1 MTKFIFLFFDDSK
14 LHKFFISC
22 TFEMRNNELIMKKV
36 ILLLALS
43 TVLFSCRSA
52 SFQGFY
58 NNHKTDLG
66 ATSFQVP
73 NVMKALL
80 SVVSTETKSII
91 GNLQDVKY
99 IKLNSISPLRRK
111 QILTEMNAVTNTG
124 YLDMFRQNQVN
135 NIRIIS
141 VKENGNVL
149 TDVIL
154 FNCTEKEAT
163 AFYLKGIFDPE
174 KIKTL
179 SETDNFNA
187 LSTDLLQSYKS
198 NMSPGLNPSFNP
210 NN

>member
-1 MTKFIFLFFDDSK
+1 M
-14 LHKFFISC
+14 
-22 TFEMRNNELIMKKV
+22 
-36 ILLLALS
+36 ALS
-43 TVLFSCRSA
+43 LILFSCGSA

-80 SVVSTETKSII
+80 STISPETRSVI

-99 IKLNSISPLRRK
+99 IKLNSVSPLRRQ
-111 QILTEMNAVTNTG
+111 QIITEMNAVTNSG
-124 YLDMFRQNQVN
+124 YLDMFRQNLVN
-135 NIRIIS
+135 NTRIIS
-141 VKENGNVL
+141 VKENGNIL

-154 FNCTEKEAT
+154 FNCDEKEAT
-163 AFYLKGIFDPE
+163 AFYLKGSFDPD

-179 SETDNFNA
+179 SEAKNFDA
-187 LSTDLLQSYKS
+187 LSLDLLQSYKS
-198 NMSPGLNPSFNP
+198 NISPGFNPSFNP

>member
-1 MTKFIFLFFDDSK
+1 
-14 LHKFFISC
+14 
-22 TFEMRNNELIMKKV
+22 MKKFA
-36 ILLLALS
+36 LLIASCAL
-43 TVLFSCRSA
+43 LFSCGSA

-58 NNHKTDLG
+58 NTHKTDLG

-80 SVVSTETKSII
+80 SSVSQETKSVV

-99 IKLNSISPLRRK
+99 IKLNNVSTLRRQ
-111 QILTEMNAVTNTG
+111 QIITEINAVTNAG
-124 YLDMFRQNQVN
+124 YLDMFRQNGVN
-135 NIRIIS
+135 NTRIIS

-154 FNCTEKEAT
+154 FNIDEKEAT
-163 AFYLKGIFDPE
+163 AFYLQGRFDPD

-179 SETDNFNA
+179 SEAKTFDA
-187 LSTDLLQSYKS
+187 LSSDLLQSYKS
-198 NMSPGLNPSFNP
+198 NMSPSLNPSFNP

>member
-1 MTKFIFLFFDDSK
+1 
-14 LHKFFISC
+14 
-22 TFEMRNNELIMKKV
+22 MKKT
-36 ILLLALS
+36 ILMFGVFLL
-43 TVLFSCRSA
+43 LFSCSSA

-58 NNHKTDLG
+58 NTHKTDLG

-80 SVVSTETKSII
+80 SSVSPETKNII

-99 IKLNSISPLRRK
+99 IKLNSVSPLRRQ
-111 QILTEMNAVTNTG
+111 QIITEMNAVTSAG
-124 YLDMFRQNQVN
+124 YLDMFRDNQVKN
-135 NIRIIS
+135 TRIIS

-154 FNCTEKEAT
+154 FNCDEKEAT
-163 AFYLKGIFDPE
+163 AFYLQGRFDPD

-179 SETDNFNA
+179 SEAKNFEA
-187 LSTDLLQSYKS
+187 LSLDLLQSYKS
-198 NMSPGLNPSFNP
+198 NMSPSLNPSFNP

>member
-1 MTKFIFLFFDDSK
+1 
-14 LHKFFISC
+14 
-22 TFEMRNNELIMKKV
+22 MKKN
-36 ILLLALS
+36 ILLLTLS
-43 TVLFSCRSA
+43 TILFSCGSA

-58 NNHKTDLG
+58 NTHKTDLG

-80 SVVSTETKSII
+80 SSVSPATKSVI

-99 IKLNSISPLRRK
+99 IKLNSVSPLKRQ
-111 QILTEMNAVTNTG
+111 QIITEMNAVTNAG

-135 NIRIIS
+135 NTRIIS

-154 FNCTEKEAT
+154 FNCDEKEAT
-163 AFYLKGIFDPE
+163 AFYLQGRFDPE

-179 SETDNFNA
+179 SEAKTFNA
-187 LSTDLLQSYKS
+187 LSLDLLQSYKS
-198 NMSPGLNPSFNP
+198 NMSTSLNPGFNP

>member
-1 MTKFIFLFFDDSK
+1 
-14 LHKFFISC
+14 
-22 TFEMRNNELIMKKV
+22 MKKYIV
-36 ILLLALS
+36 LIAVVLM
-43 TVLFSCRSA
+43 LFSCGSA

-58 NNHKTDLG
+58 NAHKTDLG

-80 SVVSTETKSII
+80 SSVSLETKSII

-99 IKLNSISPLRRK
+99 IKLNSVSSFRRQ
-111 QILTEMNAVTNTG
+111 QIITEMNAVTNAG
-124 YLDMFRQNQVN
+124 YLDMFRQNEVN
-135 NIRIIS
+135 NTRIIS

-154 FNCTEKEAT
+154 FNCDEKEVT
-163 AFYLKGIFDPE
+163 AFYLKGIFDPD

-179 SETDNFNA
+179 SEASTFNA
-187 LSTDLLQSYKS
+187 LSLDLLQSYKS
-198 NMSPGLNPSFNP
+198 NMSPSLNPSFNP

>member
-1 MTKFIFLFFDDSK
+1 
-14 LHKFFISC
+14 
-22 TFEMRNNELIMKKV
+22 MKKITLLIV
-36 ILLLALS
+36 ICTS
-43 TVLFSCRSA
+43 LFSCGSA

-58 NNHKTDLG
+58 NTHKTDLG

-80 SVVSTETKSII
+80 SSVSAETKNII

-99 IKLNSISPLRRK
+99 IKLNSVSALRRQ
-111 QILTEMNAVTNTG
+111 QIISEMNAVTGSG
-124 YLDMFRQNQVN
+124 YLDMYRNNQVN
-135 NIRIIS
+135 NTRIIS

-154 FNCTEKEAT
+154 FNCDEKEAT
-163 AFYLKGIFDPE
+163 AFYLQGRFDPD

-179 SETDNFNA
+179 SESKSFDA
-187 LSTDLLQSYKS
+187 LSLDLLQSYQS
-198 NMSPGLNPSFNP
+198 SMRPSLNPSFNP

>member
-1 MTKFIFLFFDDSK
+1 
-14 LHKFFISC
+14 
-22 TFEMRNNELIMKKV
+22 MKKIV
-36 ILLLALS
+36 LIFSVFLL
-43 TVLFSCRSA
+43 LFSCGSA

-80 SVVSTETKSII
+80 SSVSPETKSVI

-99 IKLNSISPLRRK
+99 IKLNSVSSFRRQ
-111 QILTEMNAVTNTG
+111 QIITEINAVTSAG
-124 YLDMFRQNQVN
+124 YLDMFRDNQVN
-135 NIRIIS
+135 NTRIIS

-154 FNCTEKEAT
+154 FNCDEKEAT
-163 AFYLKGIFDPE
+163 AFYLQGRFDPD

-179 SETDNFNA
+179 SEVKNFDA
-187 LSTDLLQSYKS
+187 LSLDLLQSYKS
-198 NMSPGLNPSFNP
+198 NMSPSLNPSFNP